1 MFSKAPYLNRNK
13 RKSEECIG
21 LPSSYPKPHPSFKVL
36 FYIQR
41 NHNTN
46 TIIYTVNLD
55 TNGLI
60 DPYNPMEIK
69 WIRFSDQGEVKE
81 LDYLQNKLVYGYEH
95 SKVNDRCYQ
104 FRFNAKKKM
113 IFFLSQDDTGK
124 VAAYSRQNDRL
135 IQISNFYVHADE
147 VGIFPDVKFIEIY
160 GTDVEKNKPFLQK
173 IRL

>member
-21 LPSSYPKPHPSFKVL
+21 LPATYPKPILSHDLL

-55 TNGLI
+55 GNGMI
-60 DPYNPMEIK
+60 HSGNPMNIQ
-69 WIRFSDQGEVKE
+69 WIRFSDNGEIKE

-95 SKVNDRCYQ
+95 HKVNNKCYQ

-113 IFFLSQDDTGK
+113 NFYLSQDESGK
-124 VAAYSRQNDRL
+124 VAAYSKHNDRL
-135 IQISNFYVHADE
+135 IQISNFYVHADDI
-147 VGIFPDVKFIEIY
+147 GIFPDVKFIEIY
-160 GTDVEKNKPFLQK
+160 GTDVEKKRPFLQK